1 MHGSEFIKSGA
12 FAADRECNMLRKSKC
27 LLVAASTVFSLLVSA
42 PSSAQQLTKV
52 RVSTIPIIDTAP
64 LAAATAQ
71 GYFKAEGL
79 DVDTT
84 PTVGGAVGL
93 PALAAGQIQIGYSNI
108 VSIVLGAYQ
117 GLDFQI
123 IAAGSASSDAPPNTA
138 GLFTKKGASLKTG
151 KDLEGKRVAVN
162 TRNSINWLVVR
173 EWVRLTGGDPNR
185 LTFLEVPFPNMT
197 DALNGNQIDAGF
209 TVEPFLS
216 AGVASGATEIIGW
229 PYDRIM
235 KRVPISQYAANKSY
249 IQANPDIIEKWVRAY
264 NRGIDWISQNKGS
277 DDWIKLIASHTR
289 MTPDQIRNIAIP
301 VWDKTVSAPDVGKI
315 VDLMRSHGLLEGG
328 RPLDVNGLLH
338 STAMTAVR

>member
-1 MHGSEFIKSGA
+1 MPIKLNRCMIFGA
-12 FAADRECNMLRKSKC
+12 AMIGLM
-27 LLVAASTVFSLLVSA
+27 ASVS
-42 PSSAQQLTKV
+42 SQAQQLTKV

-64 LAAATAQ
+64 LAAAIAQ

-108 VSIVLGAYQ
+108 VSIVLGSYE
-117 GLDFQI
+117 GLGFQI

-138 GLFTKKGASLKTG
+138 GLFGKKGTDIKTG

-173 EWVRLTGGDPNR
+173 EWARLMGGDSNR
-185 LTFLEVPFPNMT
+185 ITFLEVPFPSMT
-197 DALNGNQIDAGF
+197 DALRGNQIDAGF

-216 AGVASGATEIIGW
+216 AGVNAGVTEIIGW

-249 IQANPDIIEKWVRAY
+249 IQANPDVIERWVRAY
-264 NRGIDWISQNKGS
+264 NKGIDWINQNKGS
-277 DDWIKLIASHTR
+277 EDWFKLIAGHTR
-289 MTPDQIRNIAIP
+289 MTADQVRNIALP
-301 VWDKTVSAPDVGKI
+301 VWEKTVSPASIEKTVE
-315 VDLMRSHGLLEGG
+315 VMRMHGLLAGD
-328 RPLDVNGLLH
+328 RKLDIAALLH
-338 STAMTAVR
+338 TTATTEAK

>member
-1 MHGSEFIKSGA
+1 MIFGA
-12 FAADRECNMLRKSKC
+12 AMIGLM
-27 LLVAASTVFSLLVSA
+27 ASVS
-42 PSSAQQLTKV
+42 SQAQQLTKM

-64 LAAATAQ
+64 LAAAIAQ

-79 DVDTT
+79 DVDIT

-108 VSIVLGAYQ
+108 VSIVLGSYE
-117 GLDFQI
+117 GLEFQI

-138 GLFTKKGASLKTG
+138 GLFGKKGTDIKTG

-173 EWVRLTGGDPNR
+173 EWARLMGGDPNR
-185 LTFLEVPFPNMT
+185 ITFLEVPFPSMT
-197 DALNGNQIDAGF
+197 DALRGNQIDAGF

-216 AGVASGATEIIGW
+216 AGVNAGVTEIIGW

-249 IQANPDIIEKWVRAY
+249 IQANPGVIERWVRAY
-264 NRGIDWISQNKGS
+264 NKGIDWVNQNKGS
-277 DDWIKLIASHTR
+277 EDWFKLLAGHTR
-289 MTPDQIRNIAIP
+289 MTGDQVRNIALP
-301 VWDKTVSAPDVGKI
+301 LWEKTVSPASIEKMVE
-315 VDLMRSHGLLEGG
+315 VMRMHGLLTGD
-328 RPLDVNGLLH
+328 RKLDIAALLH
-338 STAMTAVR
+338 TTATTEAK

>member
-1 MHGSEFIKSGA
+1 MLQNVKNFMVVATA
-12 FAADRECNMLRKSKC
+12 FLC
-27 LLVAASTVFSLLVSA
+27 LLTST
-42 PSSAQQLTKV
+42 SSEAQQLTKV

-64 LAAATAQ
+64 LAAAIAQ
-71 GYFKAEGL
+71 GYFKEAGL

-117 GLDFQI
+117 GLEFQI

-138 GLFTKKGASLKTG
+138 GLFAKKGTDIKTG

-173 EWVRLTGGDPNR
+173 EWARLMGGDPTR
-185 LTFLEVPFPNMT
+185 IIFLEVPFPSMT
-197 DALNGNQIDAGF
+197 DALRGNQIDAGF

-216 AGVASGATEIIGW
+216 AGVTSGVTEIVGW

-235 KRVPISQYAANKSY
+235 KRVPISQFAANKSF
-249 IQANPDIIEKWVRAY
+249 IQANPSVIGRWVRAY
-264 NRGIDWISQNKGS
+264 NRGIDWVNQNKGS
-277 DDWIKLIASHTR
+277 EDWMQLVASYTR
-289 MTPDQIRNIAIP
+289 MTPEQVRNIAIP
-301 VWDKTVSAPDVGKI
+301 LWDKTVSAVNVEKM
-315 VDLMRSHGLLEGG
+315 VDLMRVHGLLEAG
-328 RPLDVNGLLH
+328 RPLDVKALLYA
-338 STAMTAVR
+338 SATTEVK

>member
-1 MHGSEFIKSGA
+1 MSRNLRCLMVVS
-12 FAADRECNMLRKSKC
+12 AALIG
-27 LLVAASTVFSLLVSA
+27 LLVHASSE
-42 PSSAQQLTKV
+42 AQPLTKV

-64 LAAATAQ
+64 LAAAIAQ

-108 VSIVLGAYQ
+108 VSIILGAYQ
-117 GLDFQI
+117 GLEFQM

-138 GLFTKKGASLKTG
+138 GLFAPKGANLKTG

-173 EWVRLTGGDPNR
+173 EWVRLMGGDPSR
-185 LTFLEVPFPNMT
+185 ITFLEVPFPSMT
-197 DALNGNQIDAGF
+197 DAARGNQIDAGF

-216 AGVASGATEIIGW
+216 AGVASGTTEIVGW

-235 KRVPISQYAANKSY
+235 KRVPISQFAATKSF
-249 IQANPDIIEKWVRAY
+249 IQANPGLIERWVRAY
-264 NRGIDWISQNKGS
+264 NKGIDWINTNKGS
-277 DDWIKLIASHTR
+277 EEWLKLIAGYTR
-289 MTPDQIRNIAIP
+289 MTPDQVRNIAIP
-301 VWDKTVSAPDVGKI
+301 VWDKTVDPASVGKMI
-315 VDLMRSHGLLEGG
+315 ELMRVHGLLEGN
-328 RPLDVNGLLH
+328 RNLDVGGLLH
-338 STAMTAVR
+338 TTATTAVK

>member
-1 MHGSEFIKSGA
+1 MLQSLKQYGA
-12 FAADRECNMLRKSKC
+12 IGVAMLG
-27 LLVAASTVFSLLVSA
+27 LIVGGPAG
-42 PSSAQQLTKV
+42 AQQLTKV

-64 LAAATAQ
+64 LAAAIAQ

-93 PALAAGQIQIGYSNI
+93 PALAAGRIQIGYSNI

-117 GLDFQI
+117 GLGFQM

-138 GLFTKKGASLKTG
+138 ALFAKKDSGFKTG

-173 EWVRLTGGDPNR
+173 EWVRLTGGDPAR
-185 LTFLEVPFPNMT
+185 ITFLEVPFPNMT
-197 DALNGNQIDAGF
+197 DAVRGNQVDAGF

-216 AGVASGATEIIGW
+216 AGVASGATEIVGW

-235 KRVPISQYAANKSY
+235 KRLPISQYATTKSY
-249 IQANPDIIEKWVRAY
+249 LKENSGIIERWVRAY
-264 NRGIDWISQNKGS
+264 NKGIDWINENKGS
-277 DDWIKLIASHTR
+277 ESWIGLVAGYTR
-289 MTPDQIRNIAIP
+289 MTPDQVRNIATP
-301 VWDKTVSAPDVGKI
+301 LWEKTVSPASVEKMA
-315 VDLMRSHGLLEGG
+315 DLMQAHGMLEGN
-328 RPLDVNGLLH
+328 RKVDVNDLLYR
-338 STAMTAVR
+338 TATTIVK

>member
-1 MHGSEFIKSGA
+1 MSITLS
-12 FAADRECNMLRKSKC
+12 RCMLVG
-27 LLVAASTVFSLLVSA
+27 VAMIGLMASVS
-42 PSSAQQLTKV
+42 SQAQQLTKV

-64 LAAATAQ
+64 LAAAIAQ
-71 GYFKAEGL
+71 GYFKVEGL

-108 VSIVLGAYQ
+108 VSIVLGSYE
-117 GLDFQI
+117 GLEFQI

-138 GLFTKKGASLKTG
+138 GLFGKKGTDIKAG

-173 EWVRLTGGDPNR
+173 EWARLTGGDPNR
-185 LTFLEVPFPNMT
+185 ITFLEVPFPSMT
-197 DALNGNQIDAGF
+197 DALRGNQIDAGF

-216 AGVASGATEIIGW
+216 AGVNGGVTEMIGW

-249 IQANPDIIEKWVRAY
+249 IQANPAVIERWVRAY
-264 NRGIDWISQNKGS
+264 NKGIDWVNQNKGS
-277 DDWIKLIASHTR
+277 EDWFKLVAGHTR
-289 MTPDQIRNIAIP
+289 MTADQVRNIALP
-301 VWDKTVSAPDVGKI
+301 LWEKTVSPASIEKMVE
-315 VDLMRSHGLLEGG
+315 VMRMHGLLAGD
-328 RPLDVNGLLH
+328 RKLDVSALLH
-338 STAMTAVR
+338 TTVTTEAK